1 MRADLKTAGS
11 ALVAC
16 GLLLMVLAALLTGYN
31 LMEARRAGEQAG
43 ESLEQLREQ
52 LPEPSDDGEDA
63 SEREIPNYLL
73 DPDREMPEMEIDGKD
88 YIGILEIQALGLS
101 LPVMSEWSYPNLR
114 AAPCRYSGSAYDG
127 HFVIAAHN
135 YSTHFGHLE
144 ALAAGAEVRF
154 TDVEN
159 NVFAYKVVCTEILG
173 PDSVEEMVSGQ
184 WDLTLFTC
192 TYGGQARIAVRCIR
206 ADAL

>member
-1 MRADLKTAGS
+1 MRANLKTSGS
-11 ALVAC
+11 ALVIC
-16 GLLLMVLAALLTGYN
+16 GLLLVTLAALLAGYN
-31 LMEARRAGEQAG
+31 LMEARQAGELAD

-52 LPEPSDDGEDA
+52 LPEVSDSGEDA
-63 SEREIPNYLL
+63 SEI
-73 DPDREMPEMEIDGKD
+73 
-88 YIGILEIQALGLS
+88 EIQALGLS

-114 AAPCRYSGSAYDG
+114 TAPCRYSGSAYEE

-144 ALAAGAEVRF
+144 DLTAGAEVRF

-159 NVFAYKVVCTEILG
+159 NVFRYKVESIEILE
-173 PDSVEEMVSGQ
+173 PTAIEEMVSDQ

-192 TYGGQARIAVRCIR
+192 TYGGQARVAVRCLQ
-206 ADAL
+206 ADPL

>member
-1 MRADLKTAGS
+1 MRANLKTAGS
-11 ALVAC
+11 ALVVC
-16 GLLLMVLAALLTGYN
+16 GLLLVTLAALLAGYN
-31 LMEARRAGEQAG
+31 LMEARQAGELAD

-52 LPEPSDDGEDA
+52 LPEVSDSGEDA
-63 SEREIPNYLL
+63 SEIEIPNYLL
-73 DPDREMPEMEIDGKD
+73 DPNREMPEMEIDGKE
-88 YIGILEIQALGLS
+88 YIGVLEIQALGLS

-114 AAPCRYSGSAYDG
+114 TAPCRYSGSAYEE

-144 ALAAGAEVRF
+144 DLTAGAEVRF

-159 NVFAYKVVCTEILG
+159 NVFRYKVESIEILE
-173 PDSVEEMVSGQ
+173 PTAIEEMVSDQ

-192 TYGGQARIAVRCIR
+192 TYGGQARVAVRCLQ
-206 ADAL
+206 ADPL